1 MKNILLIIILVINFD
16 SLKSQPLKLTID
28 ESIDLAIENNEN
40 LKNSYLEEKISKA
53 LSKEYLS
60 IGLPQINFDGGVK
73 YNHEVQKS
81 LIDISRFMPGVPEGT
96 EQEVQFGQTY
106 DGRMD
111 LTLDQ
116 MIFNGSYFVGLSAAK
131 ELVNLSE
138 KLTVRNIIDI
148 NESVQKAYYTVLNTK
163 KRIALVDIN
172 LSRLNTLL
180 EQTKK
185 LYDNGFVEKL
195 DLNRIMVSFNNLK
208 SEKIK
213 ASRLYQLS
221 KEVFNFQ
228 IGVPIGTEIELI
240 DELSED
246 LIYSFI
252 YSLEDF
258 DYSQRIEYSILQT
271 DKNLKFY
278 DLKNNRSQY
287 LPQIYANYNYGYNT
301 SSSNYNLFFDSD
313 RWKSFGT
320 LGFKIIVPIFDGFLK
335 RSKINQ
341 SKYKIEQVENQM
353 LFLERSINLQV
364 NQAISS
370 YENTKESI
378 IVSKQNLELAK
389 DVYLATERKFKEGV
403 GSNLELIDSNNSLK
417 TAQNQYYNSLYES
430 VIASIEIKK
439 TLGTLLNKQI

>member
-195 DLNRIMVSFNNLK
+195 DLNRIMVSYNNLK

-439 TLGTLLNKQI
+439 TLGTLLNK

>member
-163 KRIALVDIN
+163 KRIELVDIN

-228 IGVPIGTEIELI
+228 IGVSIGTEIELI

-378 IVSKQNLELAK
+378 LVSKKNLELAK

-439 TLGTLLNKQI
+439 TLGTLLNK

>member
-1 MKNILLIIILVINFD
+1 MKNILLIILLVINFD
-16 SLKSQPLKLTID
+16 SLKSQTLKLTIE
-28 ESIDLAIENNEN
+28 ESIDLAIENNES

-53 LSKEYLS
+53 LSTEYLS

-111 LTLDQ
+111 LTLNQ

-148 NESVQKAYYTVLNTK
+148 NESVQKAYYTLLNTK
-163 KRIALVDIN
+163 KRIELVDIN
-172 LSRLNTLL
+172 LSRLNALL

-213 ASRLYQLS
+213 ADRLYQLS

-240 DELSED
+240 GELSED
-246 LIYSFI
+246 LIYSFN

-320 LGFKIIVPIFDGFLK
+320 LGFQIIVPIFDGFLK

-370 YENTKESI
+370 YENTKETI

-417 TAQNQYYNSLYES
+417 IAQNQYYNSLYES

-439 TLGTLLNKQI
+439 TLGTLLNK